1 MCRRVARVAAI
12 AGCVAWAVAPSAAAQ
27 EPWDDRYF
35 NPSAEVDD
43 FVLPMPC
50 GGAMAFRQVRTPA
63 TDDLLEDYQ
72 ITLGQADD
80 GEALSE
86 YVRQGYVL
94 GSLTQSLMVGRIAY
108 FYLGKYE
115 VTVDQY
121 RAVMNDRCPD
131 PSIRGRLPAVNQ
143 SWFDAVAFTRAYS
156 EWLFQNMPDELPL
169 EGEYRAFI
177 RLPTEVEWEFAARGG
192 TSVDPNAEFRARLFR
207 MDGPTEQYVWFQGPR
222 SASGQVHPVGL
233 LDPNP
238 LLLHDML
245 GNVEEMVLEPYRVN
259 RVGRRHGQVGG
270 FVARGGSYL
279 TPESALSTAER
290 TEYSYFDERTGEAR
304 RLPQVGFRVAVSAPI
319 LVSQQRIGA
328 MREAWQDAR
337 RFRLDTD
344 EFDPLDALQD
354 LARNTTDLEVRA
366 TLEEIAGRFG
376 AELLARSEVEARA
389 VRSAIMT
396 GATLIR
402 MLRND
407 HRLITAV
414 ERAYE
419 FAQTRDPE
427 SERAQRLNT
436 QLSAHRERLDITFR
450 AYLNGLV
457 QAADDYGGS
466 LHRQQ
471 LALQVQSFE
480 DSGLETLV
488 EPAALFTDQ
497 VLQYQDRQDLDRDA
511 ILTQILR

>member
-1 MCRRVARVAAI
+1 MFRCMIKLAVVAGWVAA
-12 AGCVAWAVAPSAAAQ
+12 AGGVTAQ
-27 EPWDDRYF
+27 EPWDETYV
-35 NPSAEVDD
+35 NPAPELDD

-63 TDDLLEDYQ
+63 TEDLLEDYQ

-80 GEALSE
+80 TEALSE
-86 YVRQGYVL
+86 YVRQGYLL
-94 GSLTQSLMVGRIAY
+94 GSLTQSLMVGRVAF

-121 RAVMNDRCPD
+121 RAVMDDTCPQ
-131 PSIRGRLPAVNQ
+131 PSIRGRLPAANL
-143 SWFDAVAFTRAYS
+143 SWFDAVAFTRGYS
-156 EWLFQNMPDELPL
+156 EWLFQNTPDDLPT
-169 EGEYRAFI
+169 EGEYRAFV

-192 TSVDPNAEFRARLFR
+192 TSVDANSEFRARLFR

-233 LDPNP
+233 LDANP

-319 LVSQQRIGA
+319 LVSQQRIGE
-328 MREAWQDAR
+328 MRDAWQDAR

-344 EFDPLDALQD
+344 RFDPLDALQD

-376 AELLARSEVEARA
+376 AELSARSEVEARA

-419 FAQTRDPE
+419 FERNRDAD
-427 SERAQRLNT
+427 SARAQRLAD
-436 QLSAHRERLDITFR
+436 QLAAHRERLDITVR

-457 QAADDYGGS
+457 QAANDYGES

-471 LALQVQSFE
+471 LALQIQSFD

-497 VLQYQDRQDLDRDA
+497 VLQYQDQQALDRDA
-511 ILTQILR
+511 LLAQILR